1 MYRRIRISLLLF
13 ILICFNLLNA
23 CGYEEITVE
32 GFGFERFGI
41 TMPENGTVIYDS
53 FFNMGFDFRDYGVI
67 AYDSNEE
74 LSKLSWSEADSWDI
88 AQFNAQIDRHNLS
101 LQANGED
108 KIPAEYLPDDTGLMK
123 MYLDRVGKEIS
134 TMKCYL
140 LFDSDRSLVYVYII
154 KT

>member
-1 MYRRIRISLLLF
+1 MFRRLMICLLF
-13 ILICFNLLNA
+13 LILMTCSDLL
-23 CGYEEITVE
+23 GDDEITVE

-41 TMPENGTVIYDS
+41 SMPENGTVIYDS

-74 LSKLSWSEADSWDI
+74 LRKLPWTETDSWDI
-88 AQFNAQIDRHNLS
+88 AQFNAQIDRHNRS
-101 LQANGED
+101 LQVHGEK
-108 KIPAEYLPDDTGLMK
+108 KIPTEHLPNGTGLRK

-140 LFDSDRSLVYVYII
+140 LFDSDRSLVYVYMI

>member
-1 MYRRIRISLLLF
+1 MFRRLMICLLF
-13 ILICFNLLNA
+13 LILMTCSDLL
-23 CGYEEITVE
+23 GDDEITVE
-32 GFGFERFGI
+32 GFGFERFSI
-41 TMPENGTVIYDS
+41 SMPENGTVIYDS

-74 LSKLSWSEADSWDI
+74 LRKLPWTETDSWDL
-88 AQFNAQIDRHNLS
+88 AQFNAQIDRHNRS
-101 LQANGED
+101 LQAHGEEKMPTEHLPNG
-108 KIPAEYLPDDTGLMK
+108 TGLRK

-140 LFDSDRSLVYVYII
+140 LFDSDRSLVYVYMI

>member
-1 MYRRIRISLLLF
+1 MFRRLMICLLF
-13 ILICFNLLNA
+13 LILMTCSDLL
-23 CGYEEITVE
+23 GDDEITVE

-41 TMPENGTVIYDS
+41 SMPENGTVIYDS

-74 LSKLSWSEADSWDI
+74 LRKLPWTETDSWDI
-88 AQFNAQIDRHNLS
+88 AQFNAQIDRHNRS
-101 LQANGED
+101 LQAHGEE
-108 KIPAEYLPDDTGLMK
+108 KIPTEHLPNGTGLRK

-140 LFDSDRSLVYVYII
+140 LFDSDRSLVYVYMI

>member
-1 MYRRIRISLLLF
+1 MFRRLMICLLF
-13 ILICFNLLNA
+13 LILMTCSDLL
-23 CGYEEITVE
+23 GDDEITVE

-41 TMPENGTVIYDS
+41 SMPENGTVIYDS

-67 AYDSNEE
+67 AYASNEE
-74 LSKLSWSEADSWDI
+74 LRKLPWTETDSWDI
-88 AQFNAQIDRHNLS
+88 AQFNAQIDRHNRS
-101 LQANGED
+101 LQAHGEE
-108 KIPAEYLPDDTGLMK
+108 KIPTEHLPNGTGLRK

-140 LFDSDRSLVYVYII
+140 LFDSDRSLVYVYMI

>member
-1 MYRRIRISLLLF
+1 MFRRLMICLLF
-13 ILICFNLLNA
+13 LILMTCSDLL
-23 CGYEEITVE
+23 GDDEITVE

-41 TMPENGTVIYDS
+41 SMPENGTVIYDS

-74 LSKLSWSEADSWDI
+74 LRKLPWTETDSWDL
-88 AQFNAQIDRHNLS
+88 AQFNAQIDRHNRS
-101 LQANGED
+101 LQAHGEE
-108 KIPAEYLPDDTGLMK
+108 KIPTEHLPNGTGLRK

-140 LFDSDRSLVYVYII
+140 LFDSDRSLVYVYMI

>member
-1 MYRRIRISLLLF
+1 MYSRIRISLLLF

-41 TMPENGTVIYDS
+41 SMPENGTVIYDS

-88 AQFNAQIDRHNLS
+88 AQFNAQIDRHNRS
-101 LQANGED
+101 LQAHGEE
-108 KIPAEYLPDDTGLMK
+108 KIPTEHLPNGTGLRK

-140 LFDSDRSLVYVYII
+140 LFDSDRSLVYVYMI

>member
-1 MYRRIRISLLLF
+1 MFRRLMICLLF
-13 ILICFNLLNA
+13 LILMTCSDLL
-23 CGYEEITVE
+23 GDDEITVE

-74 LSKLSWSEADSWDI
+74 LRKLPWTETDSWDI
-88 AQFNAQIDRHNLS
+88 AQFNAQIDRHNRS
-101 LQANGED
+101 LQAHGEE
-108 KIPAEYLPDDTGLMK
+108 KIPTEHLPNGTGLRK

-140 LFDSDRSLVYVYII
+140 LFDSDRSLVYVYMI

>member
-1 MYRRIRISLLLF
+1 MFRRLMICLLF
-13 ILICFNLLNA
+13 LILMTCSDLL
-23 CGYEEITVE
+23 GDDEITVE

-41 TMPENGTVIYDS
+41 TMPEEGTVIYDS

-74 LSKLSWSEADSWDI
+74 LSKLPWTEADSRDI

-140 LFDSDRSLVYVYII
+140 LFDADRSLVYVYMI

>member
-1 MYRRIRISLLLF
+1 MFRRLMICLLF
-13 ILICFNLLNA
+13 LILMTCSDLL
-23 CGYEEITVE
+23 GDDEITVE

-41 TMPENGTVIYDS
+41 SMPENGTVIYDS

-74 LSKLSWSEADSWDI
+74 LRKLPWTETDSWDL
-88 AQFNAQIDRHNLS
+88 AQFNAQIDRHNRS
-101 LQANGED
+101 LQAHGEE
-108 KIPAEYLPDDTGLMK
+108 KIPTEHLPNGTGLRK

>member
-1 MYRRIRISLLLF
+1 MFRRLMICLLF
-13 ILICFNLLNA
+13 LILMTCSDLL
-23 CGYEEITVE
+23 GDDEITVE

-74 LSKLSWSEADSWDI
+74 LRKLPWTETDSWDI

-101 LQANGED
+101 LQAHGEE
-108 KIPAEYLPDDTGLMK
+108 KIPTEHLPNGTGLRK

-140 LFDSDRSLVYVYII
+140 LFDSDRSLVYVYMI

>member
-1 MYRRIRISLLLF
+1 MYRPIRISLLLF

-23 CGYEEITVE
+23 CGHEEITVE

-101 LQANGED
+101 LQERGED
-108 KIPAEYLPDDTGLMK
+108 KIPAEYLPDETGLMK

-140 LFDSDRSLVYVYII
+140 LFDSDRSLVYVYMI

>member
-1 MYRRIRISLLLF
+1 MFRRLMICLLF
-13 ILICFNLLNA
+13 LILMTCSDLL
-23 CGYEEITVE
+23 GDDEITVE

-74 LSKLSWSEADSWDI
+74 LRKLSWTETDSWDI
-88 AQFNAQIDRHNLS
+88 AQFNAQIDRHNRS
-101 LQANGED
+101 LQAHGEE
-108 KIPAEYLPDDTGLMK
+108 KIPTEHLPNGTGLRK

-140 LFDSDRSLVYVYII
+140 LFDSDRSLVYVYMI

>member
-1 MYRRIRISLLLF
+1 MFRRLMICLLLL
-13 ILICFNLLNA
+13 ILMTCSDLL
-23 CGYEEITVE
+23 GDDEITVE

-41 TMPENGTVIYDS
+41 SMPENGTVIYDS

-74 LSKLSWSEADSWDI
+74 LRKLPWTETDSWDI
-88 AQFNAQIDRHNLS
+88 AQFNAQIDRHNRS

-134 TMKCYL
+134 SMKCYL
-140 LFDSDRSLVYVYII
+140 LFDSDRSLVYVYMI

>member
-1 MYRRIRISLLLF
+1 MFRRLMICLLF
-13 ILICFNLLNA
+13 LILMTCSDLL
-23 CGYEEITVE
+23 GDDEITVE

-41 TMPENGTVIYDS
+41 SMPENGTVIYDS

-88 AQFNAQIDRHNLS
+88 AQFNAQIDRHNRS
-101 LQANGED
+101 LQAHGEE
-108 KIPAEYLPDDTGLMK
+108 KIPTEHLPNGTGLRK

-140 LFDSDRSLVYVYII
+140 LFDSDRSLVYVYMI

>member
-1 MYRRIRISLLLF
+1 MFRRLMICLLF
-13 ILICFNLLNA
+13 LILMTCSDLL
-23 CGYEEITVE
+23 GDDEITVE

-53 FFNMGFDFRDYGVI
+53 FFNMGFDFCDYGVI
-67 AYDSNEE
+67 AYDSNED
-74 LSKLSWSEADSWDI
+74 LNKLPWSEADSWDI

-101 LQANGED
+101 LQANRED

-140 LFDSDRSLVYVYII
+140 LFDSDRSLVYVYMI

>member
-1 MYRRIRISLLLF
+1 MICLLF
-13 ILICFNLLNA
+13 LILLTCSDLL
-23 CGYEEITVE
+23 GDDEITVE

-41 TMPENGTVIYDS
+41 SMPENGTVIYDS

-101 LQANGED
+101 LQANGEEM
-108 KIPAEYLPDDTGLMK
+108 IPAEYLPDDTGLMK

-140 LFDSDRSLVYVYII
+140 LFDSDRSLVYVYMI